1 MNFEA
6 IADAAPAIQLH
17 LGAVILSLLA
27 TLAIA
32 IMKTGTRKHKFAG
45 RVFVIMMAVTSISS
59 FWINEID
66 MIAGFSMIHLLS
78 IFVLINLFLGVRA
91 ARNKQIAR
99 HRRHMRGTA
108 IYGIGIAGAFTF
120 LPDRLMYVV
129 FLAPL
134 FN

>member
-1 MNFEA
+1 MNFQA
-6 IADAAPAIQLH
+6 IAAADLAIQIH
-17 LGAVILSLLA
+17 LATVVLSLIA

-32 IMKTGTRKHKFAG
+32 LMRKGTPRHKLVG
-45 RVFVIMMAVTSISS
+45 RFWVVMMAITSISS

-66 MIAGFSMIHLLS
+66 MFRGFSLIHLLS
-78 IFVLINLFLGVRA
+78 IFVLINLFLGIRA

-120 LPDRLMYVV
+120 LPERLMYVV

>member
-1 MNFEA
+1 MNFQA
-6 IADAAPAIQLH
+6 IAEASLAIQIH
-17 LGAVILSLLA
+17 LGTVVLSLLA
-27 TLAIA
+27 TLAISVT
-32 IMKTGTRKHKFAG
+32 KTGTPRHKIAG
-45 RVFVIMMAVTSISS
+45 RVFVVMMAITSISS

-66 MIAGFSMIHLLS
+66 MFRGFSMIHLLS
-78 IFVLINLFLGVRA
+78 IFVLINLFLEVRA

>member
-1 MNFEA
+1 MNFSA
-6 IADAAPAIQLH
+6 IGDASLPIQVH
-17 LGAVILSLLA
+17 LA
-27 TLAIA
+27 TVVISLAVTLVIA
-32 IMKTGTRKHKFAG
+32 LIKTGTPTHKFFG
-45 RVFVIMMAVTSISS
+45 RIWVLMMAITSISS

-66 MIAGFSMIHLLS
+66 MFRGFSMIHLLS

-91 ARNKQIAR
+91 ARAGRIAA

-134 FN
+134 FG

>member
-1 MNFEA
+1 MNFQA
-6 IADAAPAIQLH
+6 IVDTTFPIQLH
-17 LGAVILSLLA
+17 LATVVLSLIA
-27 TLAIA
+27 TLAITF
-32 IMKTGTRKHKFAG
+32 MRKGTPRHKFMG
-45 RVFVIMMAVTSISS
+45 RFWVITMAITSISS

-66 MIAGFSMIHLLS
+66 MFRGFSLIHLLS
-78 IFVLINLFLGVRA
+78 IFVLINLVLGIRA